1 MVFQDLLFIP
11 LVIYVG
17 HLIINRVVKGY
28 DLESQRR
35 LLIRLFY
42 YHLLFSLI
50 YAWYVTY
57 FGGDAVGYWK
67 HPGRFMREGE
77 TWLQLHQT
85 GTPFVYFL
93 TYPFSQV
100 LGVSFWAGSV
110 LFSLFGFCGFVFIY
124 LSIIKFS
131 KFNPMI
137 FGYRLLP
144 LILFLPNIHF
154 WSGGIGKD
162 SVIFFGLTLFIFSLT
177 NPLRNVLG
185 IVISFYLA
193 YFIRPHIALLMLVG
207 FAFSL
212 LISTKGVSFFWRV
225 IFLGTSI
232 YVFFLISPAVF
243 EFIGLEENLE
253 TLEDISDVRSRN
265 LSRANVGSGIN
276 IREYTTSMKILTF
289 FFRPLFLDANNIFGF
304 IVSIE
309 NLFYVIVALAILRF
323 RNLIEILR
331 MPLHLK
337 TALFVLGSTAFFMS
351 NSLSNLGIIIRQ
363 KNMVMFM
370 FLMIAVYLISKT
382 EAEKAGK
389 LPKPYQRFHPHDA
402 KAKVA

>member
-1 MVFQDLLFIP
+1 
-11 LVIYVG
+11 
-17 HLIINRVVKGY
+17 
-28 DLESQRR
+28 
-35 LLIRLFY
+35 
-42 YHLLFSLI
+42 
-50 YAWYVTY
+50 
-57 FGGDAVGYWK
+57 
-67 HPGRFMREGE
+67 
-77 TWLQLHQT
+77 
-85 GTPFVYFL
+85 
-93 TYPFSQV
+93 
-100 LGVSFWAGSV
+100 
-110 LFSLFGFCGFVFIY
+110 
-124 LSIIKFS
+124 
-131 KFNPMI
+131 MI

-162 SVIFFGLTLFIFSLT
+162 SVIFFALTLFIFSLT
-177 NPLRNVLG
+177 NPLRNVPG
-185 IVISFYLA
+185 IVTSFYLA

-207 FAFSL
+207 LAFSL
-212 LISTKGVSFFWRV
+212 LISTRGLSFFWRFV
-225 IFLGTSI
+225 FIGTSI

-253 TLEDISDVRSRN
+253 TLEDVSEVRSKN
-265 LSRANVGSGIN
+265 LSRANVGSGID
-276 IREYTTSMKILTF
+276 IRSYSIPMKILTF

-309 NLFYVIVALAILRF
+309 NLFYLIVAVAILRF

-337 TALFVLGSTAFFMS
+337 AGLFVLGSTVFFMS

-382 EAEKAGK
+382 EAEKAGR
-389 LPKPYQRFHPHDA
+389 LPKSKQAFKPHDNKA
-402 KAKVA
+402 KAA